1 MRCISKRKQAVEKF
15 TGSVTKQ
22 FSIPFIVIHLEMKIK
37 FLNSIPSHLFLSRI
51 EESIGNFLTKI
62 MQWKMI
68 TENYQ
73 LIKYT
78 SWSLQSRLNNRTLQK
93 QINTKW

>member
-1 MRCISKRKQAVEKF
+1 MSKRKQAVAKF

-37 FLNSIPSHLFLSRI
+37 FLNSIASHLLLSRI
-51 EESIGNFLTKI
+51 EVGNFLIKI